1 MTDSSLVI
9 LNDGV
14 LPNKTDQETEE
25 IDKNI
30 RIIIT
35 KLKGNYMNEGEIKC
49 RVEISPLTQPT
60 NWCRVVEVVYRI

>member
-14 LPNKTDQETEE
+14 LPNKGDQETEE

-35 KLKGNYMNEGEIKC
+35 KLKGNYMNDL
-49 RVEISPLTQPT
+49 RD
-60 NWCRVVEVVYRI
+60 

>member
-1 MTDSSLVI
+1 MTDTRLVI

-14 LPNKTDQETEE
+14 VADTSDLETEE

-35 KLKGNYMNEGEIKC
+35 KLKGKYMNEGKIE
-49 RVEISPLTQPT
+49 R
-60 NWCRVVEVVYRI
+60 